1 MIIISLRGQVV
12 FYKICQLPTLKVWAL
27 VVSTFIALY
36 FRANCTQT
44 GWSFLII
51 CSCLRQR
58 SGSWVGTGHLWAG
71 SGVESIT
78 EDQEEFKSLQ
88 MQKNLIYFS
97 MTQMCGM
104 QRRQLLKSFKSEP
117 KVKNVIGSFKGRIL
131 IWTKINRI
139 RSILSHFVMLLLF
152 LSFIYLNLSCLFLF
166 LPYLSEM
173 TIFSHSN

>member
-1 MIIISLRGQVV
+1 MDKSSFIKYVNCPPWRCGRWWCPRSSPCTSGPTAHRLGGHFLSFVPVYVKDPDLGWELDIYGPDPESNRLQ
-12 FYKICQLPTLKVWAL
+12 KIMKNLNH
-27 VVSTFIALY
+27 
-36 FRANCTQT
+36 FRC
-44 GWSFLII
+44 
-51 CSCLRQR
+51 
-58 SGSWVGTGHLWAG
+58 
-71 SGVESIT
+71 
-78 EDQEEFKSLQ
+78 K
-88 MQKNLIYFS
+88 KLIYFS

-104 QRRQLLKSFKSEP
+104 QRRQLLKSFKPEP